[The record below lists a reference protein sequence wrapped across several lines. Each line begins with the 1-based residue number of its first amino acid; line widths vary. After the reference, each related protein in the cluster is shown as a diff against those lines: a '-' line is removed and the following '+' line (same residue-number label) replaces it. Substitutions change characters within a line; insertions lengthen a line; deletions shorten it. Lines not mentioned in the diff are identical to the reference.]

1 MQRQGREEW
10 PELVL
15 GAHMKKAK
23 DQYQFFSVA
32 LLAPLAL
39 WHPYVGIKAKEGVRE
54 SPFFFNL
61 PGWRAKRANF
71 SLFGDMVR
79 LGNRLNERT
88 GQGPQLK
95 F

>member
-39 WHPYVGIKAKEGVRE
+39 WHPYVGINAKEAVRE
-54 SPFFFNL
+54 SPLFFNL
-61 PGWRAKRANF
+61 PVESQEGQLF
-71 SLFGDMVR
+71 SVQMHGKA
-79 LGNRLNERT
+79 G
-88 GQGPQLK
+88 K
-95 F
+95 SI